1 MANPSTLSHPNRTLS
16 PRGVLTWRIVQFV
29 VWLIGVSIF
38 ICLIFYPQVGLIA
51 LWNVLIPVAPAL
63 LVVEGGLWR
72 NVCPLAIV
80 NLFPRHLNLSKKKI
94 MSVSLQAKLQLAAII
109 ALFIIVP
116 LRHLIF
122 NTNGEATAILLF
134 TATAVSVSMGFVY
147 DWKSGWC
154 NSLCPVHPVEKLYGG
169 NTLFSMPN
177 AHCNQCINCSVP
189 CPDSTPN
196 LHPSSSKKTT
206 YNHISGLLTIGGLP
220 GFIWGYFQV
229 PDQSESITYQNL
241 FSAFEM
247 PVLGLCI
254 TLCLYLW
261 LKKLVSKKSE
271 RVLINCFA
279 AAGVSCY
286 YWFRIPALLGF
297 SKFSNDVVLLNLK
310 NTIPHWSI
318 LAITI
323 LTSVF
328 FFWWLVFRKP
338 NHKSWVIRPEF
349 AKGAKHNKV
358 QAAIQKTGM

>member
-1 MANPSTLSHPNRTLS
+1 MTKPITTPHLNRTLS
-16 PRGVLTWRIVQFV
+16 PRSILIWRVVQAL
-29 VWLIGVSIF
+29 VWLIGMSIF
-38 ICLIFYPQVGLIA
+38 TSLIFYPKAGLIA

-63 LVVEGGLWR
+63 LVIEVGLWR

-94 MSVSLQAKLQLAAII
+94 MPASLQAKLQLAAII

-122 NTNGEATAILLF
+122 NTNGEATALLLL
-134 TATAVSVSMGFVY
+134 TATIVSISMGFAY

-177 AHCNQCINCSVP
+177 AHCDQCINCSVP

-196 LHPSSSKKTT
+196 LHPSSSKKTV
-206 YNHISGLLTIGGLP
+206 YNNLSGLLTIGGLP
-220 GFIWGYFQV
+220 GFIWGYFRV
-229 PDQSESITYQNL
+229 PDQSGPITWQSL
-241 FSAFEM
+241 FHAFEM
-247 PVLGLCI
+247 PVLGLCV
-254 TLCLYLW
+254 TLWVYLL
-261 LKKLVSKKSE
+261 LKRVINKKRE
-271 RVLINCFA
+271 RTLINCFA

-310 NTIPHWSI
+310 NAIPQWSI
-318 LAITI
+318 LMVTV
-323 LTSVF
+323 LTTLF

-358 QAAIQKTGM
+358 SATVS

>member
-1 MANPSTLSHPNRTLS
+1 M
-16 PRGVLTWRIVQFV
+16 
-29 VWLIGVSIF
+29 SIF
-38 ICLIFYPQVGLIA
+38 ISLVFYPKVGLIG
-51 LWNVLIPVAPAL
+51 LWNVLIPAAPAL
-63 LVVEGGLWR
+63 LVIEGGLWR

-80 NLFPRHLNLSKKKI
+80 NLLPRHLNLSKKKI
-94 MSVSLQAKLQLAAII
+94 MPAALQAKLQLAAII

-122 NTNGEATAILLF
+122 NTNGGATAILLF

-177 AHCNQCINCSVP
+177 AHCDQCINCSVP

-206 YNHISGLLTIGGLP
+206 YNHISGVLTIGGLP

-229 PDQSESITYQNL
+229 PDQSGSITYQNL

-247 PVLGLCI
+247 PVSGLCI
-254 TLCLYLW
+254 TLCLYLC
-261 LKKLVSKKSE
+261 LKKLVNKKSE

-310 NTIPHWSI
+310 NAIPYGSI
-318 LAITI
+318 LAITV
-323 LTSVF
+323 LTTVF
-328 FFWWLVFRKP
+328 FFWWLVLRKP

-349 AKGAKHNKV
+349 AKGAKHNKTS
-358 QAAIQKTGM
+358 AAIPQTGV